1 MLFTKENSG
10 SSPLNLSLVFVFQ
23 LVKFLKIK
31 KKLPN
36 VTVEESLDSVVL
48 TTQIESASKKRNRRP
63 IDLLAPE
70 LENNSYFDKLSN
82 RYF

>member
-1 MLFTKENSG
+1 MFFRS
-10 SSPLNLSLVFVFQ
+10 Q
-23 LVKFLKIK
+23 

-36 VTVEESLDSVVL
+36 VTVEEPLYVVVL

-63 IDLLAPE
+63 IDLLDPE
-70 LENNSYFDKLSN
+70 LSNNSYFDKLSN